1 MKTPQELALIIFSF
15 LKERPHTVEEI
26 FKRLLKLEIEISK
39 RSVYRYLNKIESS
52 LLIGTN
58 QLEIEQEEKN
68 RKTYF
73 IREKF
78 KSDSITDEEWI
89 NFINNNFLFQ
99 SLFNETESEKQLNAK
114 ITNFIK
120 TNASLKSQLLSILNA
135 QKEYYHVSKF
145 GELFLSKKDKKN
157 LFKFMYYFSQNACL
171 EITNYSLAVKS
182 NQYIPEINTALIP
195 LKIWYHRGNYAFSF
209 YSLINEK
216 SYTIEIDMIDAI
228 GFSKEKYN
236 KSIFSA
242 ELEKLNNNSFGY
254 HLPLVKGVHKVILE
268 FPPNPGGHILNRFW
282 HASQKMEKL
291 ENGNVILHLL
301 VEINIELIGWI
312 AMWLDNVKI
321 IAPEILK
328 TEFKNRLINMNK
340 ILIEDSNP
348 INNG

>member
-1 MKTPQELALIIFSF
+1 
-15 LKERPHTVEEI
+15 
-26 FKRLLKLEIEISK
+26 
-39 RSVYRYLNKIESS
+39 
-52 LLIGTN
+52 
-58 QLEIEQEEKN
+58 
-68 RKTYF
+68 
-73 IREKF
+73 
-78 KSDSITDEEWI
+78 
-89 NFINNNFLFQ
+89 
-99 SLFNETESEKQLNAK
+99 
-114 ITNFIK
+114 
-120 TNASLKSQLLSILNA
+120 
-135 QKEYYHVSKF
+135 
-145 GELFLSKKDKKN
+145 
-157 LFKFMYYFSQNACL
+157 MYYFSQNACL

-209 YSLINEK
+209 YSLIDEK

-254 HLPLVKGVHKVILE
+254 HLPLVKGVQKVILE

-291 ENGNVILHLL
+291 ENGHVILHLL

-340 ILIEDSNP
+340 ILIENSKP

>member
-15 LKERPHTVEEI
+15 LKESPHTVEEI
-26 FKRLLKLEIEISK
+26 YKRLLKLEIEMSK

-73 IREKF
+73 IRDQF

-99 SLFNETESEKQLNAK
+99 ALFNETESEKQLNAK

-171 EITNYSLAVKS
+171 EITNYSSSVNN

-209 YSLINEK
+209 YSLKNKK

-340 ILIEDSNP
+340 ILIENSKP

>member
-15 LKERPHTVEEI
+15 LKESPHTIEEI
-26 FKRLLKLEIEISK
+26 YKRLLKLEIEISK

-78 KSDSITDEEWI
+78 KSDRITDEEWI

-99 SLFNETESEKQLNAK
+99 ALFNETESEKQLNAK

-120 TNASLKSQLLSILNA
+120 SNASLKAQLLSILNA

-145 GELFLSKKDKKN
+145 GELQLSKKDKKN
-157 LFKFMYYFSQNACL
+157 LFKFMYYFSQNTCL
-171 EITNYSLAVKS
+171 EIINYRDSVIQ
-182 NQYIPEINTALIP
+182 NQYIPEIKTALIP

-209 YSLINEK
+209 YSIINEK

-236 KSIFSA
+236 KSIFTA

-254 HLPLVKGVHKVILE
+254 HLPLVKGVQKVILE

-291 ENGNVILHLL
+291 ENGHVRLYLT
-301 VEINIELIGWI
+301 VEINIELLGWI

-321 IAPEILK
+321 LAPETLK
-328 TEFKNRLINMNK
+328 TLYKNRLINMDK
-340 ILIEDSNP
+340 ILNENFP
-348 INNG
+348 AINNG

>member
-1 MKTPQELALIIFSF
+1 
-15 LKERPHTVEEI
+15 
-26 FKRLLKLEIEISK
+26 
-39 RSVYRYLNKIESS
+39 
-52 LLIGTN
+52 
-58 QLEIEQEEKN
+58 
-68 RKTYF
+68 
-73 IREKF
+73 
-78 KSDSITDEEWI
+78 
-89 NFINNNFLFQ
+89 LFQ
-99 SLFNETESEKQLNAK
+99 ALFNETDAEKQLNAK
-114 ITNFIK
+114 ISNFIK
-120 TNASLKSQLLSILNA
+120 SNASLKAQLLSILNA

-145 GELFLSKKDKKN
+145 GELQLSKKDKKN
-157 LFKFMYYFSQNACL
+157 LFKFMFYFSQNACL
-171 EITNYSLAVKS
+171 EIINYSDSVTK
-182 NQYIPEINTALIP
+182 NQYIPEIKTALIP

-209 YSLINEK
+209 YSLKNER

-254 HLPLVKGVHKVILE
+254 HLPLVKGVQKVILE

-282 HASQKMEKL
+282 HTSQKMEKL
-291 ENGNVILHLL
+291 ENGHVLLHLS

-340 ILIEDSNP
+340 ILIENSKP

>member
-1 MKTPQELALIIFSF
+1 MKTPQELAVIIFSF
-15 LKERPHTVEEI
+15 LKEKPHTVEEI
-26 FKRLLKLEIEISK
+26 YKRLLKLEIEISK

-68 RKTYF
+68 KRTYF

-99 SLFNETESEKQLNAK
+99 ALFNETESEKQLNAK
-114 ITNFIK
+114 ISNFIK
-120 TNASLKSQLLSILNA
+120 SNASLKSQLLSILNA

-171 EITNYSLAVKS
+171 EITNYSSSVKS
-182 NQYIPEINTALIP
+182 NQYIPEVNTALIP

-209 YSLINEK
+209 YSLKNER

-236 KSIFSA
+236 KSIFLA

-254 HLPLVKGVHKVILE
+254 HLPLVKGVQKVILE
-268 FPPNPGGHILNRFW
+268 FPPNPGEHILNRFW

-291 ENGNVILHLL
+291 ENGHVLLHLS

>member
-15 LKERPHTVEEI
+15 LKESPHTVEEI
-26 FKRLLKLEIEISK
+26 YKRLLKLEIEMSK

-99 SLFNETESEKQLNAK
+99 ALFNETESEKQLNAK

-145 GELFLSKKDKKN
+145 GELFLLKKDKKN

-171 EITNYSLAVKS
+171 EITNYSSSVNN

-209 YSLINEK
+209 YSLKNKK

-340 ILIEDSNP
+340 ILIENSKP

>member
-15 LKERPHTVEEI
+15 LKESPHTIEEI
-26 FKRLLKLEIEISK
+26 YKRLLKLEIEISK

-209 YSLINEK
+209 YSLKYKK

-236 KSIFSA
+236 KSIFLT

-254 HLPLVKGVHKVILE
+254 HLPLVKGVQKVILE

-291 ENGNVILHLL
+291 ENGHVILHLL